1 MKKVAIRINT
11 TALGDTI
18 SSIPTLN
25 KLAKSYEQPLTVFTT
40 IPSLFKNHPSVF
52 EVKDIKDDTSGYVL
66 HELIRFKD
74 NPNTGDFKM
83 HNMIDI
89 RQFSAWDI
97 GISLTTDELECDI
110 YCEEEYPIG
119 VEDYVIIHPSITW
132 NSRSWSG
139 GSWQA
144 LADQLIGLNIPV
156 VIVGN
161 DNNQSSSEWN
171 YDSQKY
177 ISKDIHN
184 IEGGIN
190 LINKTT
196 IPQLRWMM
204 SNQALC
210 VVTMD
215 SGILHLAGTTDCN
228 IIQLGS
234 SINHKLRAP
243 WRKGSQDYKYQYVGG
258 DCKIA
263 CGSNLK
269 YHLKEW
275 GVIRGVPPIENCLEN
290 YPQFE
295 CHPQVENVL
304 NSIRGVKNENSIKI

>member
-1 MKKVAIRINT
+1 MK
-11 TALGDTI
+11 
-18 SSIPTLN
+18 
-25 KLAKSYEQPLTVFTT
+25 
-40 IPSLFKNHPSVF
+40 H
-52 EVKDIKDDTSGYVL
+52 
-66 HELIRFKD
+66 KD
-74 NPNTGDFKM
+74 NPDTGDYKM

-89 RQFSAWDI
+89 RQFHAWDV
-97 GISLTTDELECDI
+97 GISLTTDELECDL
-110 YCEEEYPIG
+110 YCEEEIWVG
-119 VEDYVIIHPSITW
+119 AVDNYVIIHPSITW
-132 NSRSWSG
+132 GSRTWSKDN
-139 GSWQA
+139 WQE
-144 LADQLIGLNIPV
+144 LVNGLYELDIPV

-161 DNNQSSSEWN
+161 DSNQSSTEWN
-171 YDSQKY
+171 FDKQEY
-177 ISKDIHN
+177 ISKNIHDI
-184 IEGGIN
+184 GGGVK

-204 SNQALC
+204 NNQALC

-295 CHPQVENVL
+295 CHPKVVNVL
-304 NSIRGVKNENSIKI
+304 NSIRGLKEK